1 MGLLSGKPLLEG
13 HVTIAAESPLIDAD
27 TVEREIIE
35 RLRAAKLRLRFD
47 KVALRLVGGLKAA
60 LAKVVPEGETI
71 VFTISAPIRL
81 PGKTAAA
88 LEDMVR
94 STPPGAER
102 REIVHDNEVR
112 TRQLKGV
119 SKHMPKVL
127 GFVHN
132 IESDAGAILALAGAR
147 LLDPKG
153 DA

>member
-1 MGLLSGKPLLEG
+1 MSVVAKPP
-13 HVTIAAESPLIDAD
+13 VIDAD
-27 TVEREIIE
+27 VVEREI
-35 RLRAAKLRLRFD
+35 LAQLTAAKLRLRFD
-47 KVALRLVGGLKAA
+47 KVALRLVGRLKAA
-60 LAKVVPEGETI
+60 LASVVPEGQTL

-127 GFVHN
+127 GFGHN

>member
-1 MGLLSGKPLLEG
+1 MVAKPP
-13 HVTIAAESPLIDAD
+13 VIDAD
-27 TVEREIIE
+27 MVEREIIA

-47 KVALRLVGGLKAA
+47 KVALRLVGRLKAA
-60 LAKVVPEGETI
+60 LASVVPEGQTL

-81 PGKTAAA
+81 PAKTAAA

-94 STPPGAER
+94 SAPPGAER
-102 REIVHDNEVR
+102 REMVHDNAVR
-112 TRQLKGV
+112 TRRLKGV

-132 IESDAGAILALAGAR
+132 VESDAGAILALAEAR